1 MEKIN
6 GHAHQRDC
14 IPSSTHEKTNN
25 TAHALRREDKGQGF
39 DIELTDLGPEDVGN
53 MDELIEGV
61 MNGVARTSLS
71 TVALWDR
78 PAESAPE
85 PPPVQF
91 MLLPSTSQD
100 AYHPLRQRPLG
111 GWSRNI

>member
-1 MEKIN
+1 
-6 GHAHQRDC
+6 
-14 IPSSTHEKTNN
+14 
-25 TAHALRREDKGQGF
+25 
-39 DIELTDLGPEDVGN
+39 

-78 PAESAPE
+78 PAEPALAPHQSK
-85 PPPVQF
+85 QF
-91 MLLPSTSQD
+91 MPLLSTSQD

-111 GWSRNI
+111 DWSKNI